1 MRVLTWGGG
10 GGGGAEREFVAVGK
24 ETFKSVVRT
33 FDGLEEDG
41 GPLGI
46 RFLLPLFLN
55 CVNLLGE
62 GINLSIQLSKLRVHR
77 SGRSVSCF
85 SMSAFV
91 NNNVAT
97 EAVLYLLS
105 VSFCLLGFGPPPTP
119 LEPLYLAGL
128 KAQKRR

>member
-10 GGGGAEREFVAVGK
+10 GGGEAESDFVAVGK
-24 ETFKSVVRT
+24 EGLLLVVRT

-85 SMSAFV
+85 SMSAFCQQQRRNGSGV
-91 NNNVAT
+91 V
-97 EAVLYLLS
+97 LS